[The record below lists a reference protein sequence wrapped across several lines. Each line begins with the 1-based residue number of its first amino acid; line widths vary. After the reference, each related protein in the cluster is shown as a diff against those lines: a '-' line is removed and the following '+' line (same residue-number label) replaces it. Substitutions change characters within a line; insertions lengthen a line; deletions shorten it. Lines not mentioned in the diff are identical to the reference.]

1 MTTHTEHTSKHYE
14 HDLKELRDKILLIGG
29 HVEELIANSMK
40 ALIQSDS
47 ELAKKSIKLDQE
59 INRLEKQIDELCI
72 NILALRQ
79 PTASDLRFIITS
91 LKIVTDLERMGDL
104 GVNIAQR
111 ALELLKEPPLKP
123 YIHLPILA
131 QMAQKMMKDAL
142 DALVK
147 GGESLAE
154 SVMGN
159 DDAVDELTHKIIDEL
174 MILMREDP
182 NNINR
187 GVKLISVAKYL
198 ERLADHATNVAEMVL
213 FLMRGEDVRHP
224 ALRNSPLQ

>member
-1 MTTHTEHTSKHYE
+1 MTHTQHTSRHYE

-29 HVEELIANSMK
+29 HVEELIASSMK
-40 ALIQSDS
+40 ALIQADA

-111 ALELLKEPPLKP
+111 ALDLLSEPPLKP

-131 QMAQKMMKDAL
+131 QMAQKMMKDSL

-147 GGESLAE
+147 GSESLAE
-154 SVMGN
+154 SVMAN
-159 DDAVDELTHKIIDEL
+159 DDAVDDLTHKIIDEL
-174 MILMREDP
+174 MVLMKEDTQ
-182 NNINR
+182 NINR

-198 ERLADHATNVAEMVL
+198 ERLADHSTNVAEMVL
-213 FLMRGEDVRHP
+213 FMMRGEDVRHP
-224 ALRNSPLQ
+224 ALRNTI